1 MKSRWREYL
10 EGEYLVKNEDKMNW
24 EIRQRAKQMM
34 KDLLLITKKMSQR
47 QRMLIFKTP
56 ETRDHL
62 VIPLIRELHNNASIW
77 SPDQE
82 KIDAIQEFARNLESC
97 KIPYDWVKLVEDEDY
112 RSRKDVQYKTF
123 LGTGQKVKLHS
134 NP

>member
-1 MKSRWREYL
+1 VKSRWREYL
-10 EGEYLVKNEDKMNW
+10 KGEYVAKDGDKMNW
-24 EIRQRAKQMM
+24 EIRQRAKQIM
-34 KDLLLITKKMSQR
+34 KDLLLITEKMSQR
-47 QRMLIFKTP
+47 QRTLIFKTP
-56 ETRDHL
+56 ETRNNL

-82 KIDAIQEFARNLESC
+82 KIDAIQELARNLESC
-97 KIPYDWVKLVEDEDY
+97 KIPYDWTKLVEDEGY

-123 LGTGQKVKLHS
+123 LETGQKVKLRS